1 VESIW
6 LGVFALFSVIHL
18 IFCYIEHEFYRKFTK
33 VILVPI
39 LMLYVIES
47 GSFELE
53 YALIMA
59 LLGSFLG
66 DIFLLNQDNKVN
78 FLAGLSS
85 FLVAHVFYIMLLES
99 RLDFNDNI
107 LIVLVFGLLV
117 MAVLAYMTIR
127 RVVKSMT
134 IPVILYSLTL
144 FVVTLFS
151 GVLLINSPS
160 WYNASIFIGS
170 LLFMFSDSL
179 VAYSLFIK
187 DFKRKHLYIM
197 VTYLLAQLLIVIGLV
212 NF

>member
-1 VESIW
+1 
-6 LGVFALFSVIHL
+6 
-18 IFCYIEHEFYRKFTK
+18 
-33 VILVPI
+33 
-39 LMLYVIES
+39 
-47 GSFELE
+47 
-53 YALIMA
+53 
-59 LLGSFLG
+59 
-66 DIFLLNQDNKVN
+66 
-78 FLAGLSS
+78 
-85 FLVAHVFYIMLLES
+85 MLLES

-107 LIVLVFGLLV
+107 LIVLVFGLLA

-179 VAYSLFIK
+179 VAYGLFIK